1 MRCGGANQSPITECI
16 AGAVQNRL
24 VRLKR
29 KAEADMSGAVSA
41 SPMADGTETAAGT
54 VEANGGAGEI
64 STGSP
69 KKRKAA
75 PRKQKGD
82 ETPKK
87 VKTED
92 EDEDML

>member
-1 MRCGGANQSPITECI
+1 MRCGANQSPITECI

-41 SPMADGTETAAGT
+41 SPMADGGTETAAGT

-75 PRKQKGD
+75 PRKQKED

-92 EDEDML
+92 DDEDMV